1 MNLLVTIL
9 LAVYNGEKYLARQLD
24 SVLGG
29 GFKNFNILIRD
40 DGSTDNSLKIA
51 EEYADRYS
59 QITVLQGEPTGSA
72 CRNFFELI
80 KAADDDYVMFCDQDD
95 YWLPDKIQKTFEKML
110 KTENGDKQTPV
121 LIHTDLSVADAEL
134 NIIAPSFFKFQAISP
149 ERSALNN
156 LLVQNNVTGC
166 TVMINRGL
174 LNLAKN
180 VPDSCAMHDWWLAL
194 LAAAFGKT
202 DYLDE
207 PTMLYC
213 QHGDNQVG
221 AKKATGT
228 EFIVRKIK
236 TRKQTAA
243 NYRAAFAQANE
254 LLRLYGDK
262 LTPKQRETVAAYAAL
277 AHGSKLKKI
286 KTIRKY
292 DFRKNTLTRTVGQ
305 YFSI

>member
-1 MNLLVTIL
+1 MLVTVL
-9 LAVYNGEKYLARQLD
+9 LAVYNGEKYLAAQLD
-24 SVLGG
+24 SILGG
-29 GFKNFNILIRD
+29 SFKNFNILIRD

-51 EEYADRYS
+51 ENYANRYS

-110 KTENGDKQTPV
+110 VTESGDKQTPV

-166 TVMINRGL
+166 TAMINRSL

-180 VPDSCAMHDWWLAL
+180 VPDFCAMHDWWLAL

-202 DYLDE
+202 AYLDE
-207 PTMLYC
+207 PTMLYR

-221 AKKATGT
+221 AKKATGMD
-228 EFIVRKIK
+228 FIVRKIK

-254 LLRLYGDK
+254 LLRLYGYK

-292 DFRKNTLTRTVGQ
+292 DFRKNTLVRTVGQ

>member
-1 MNLLVTIL
+1 MVTVL
-9 LAVYNGEKYLARQLD
+9 LAVYNGEKYLAEQLD
-24 SVLGG
+24 SILGG
-29 GFKNFNILIRD
+29 SFKNFNILIRD
-40 DGSTDNSLKIA
+40 DGSVDNSLKIA
-51 EEYADRYS
+51 EDYAKRYS
-59 QITVLQGEPTGSA
+59 QITVLKGEPTGSA

-80 KAADDDYVMFCDQDD
+80 KTADDDYIMFCDQDD

-110 KTENGDKQTPV
+110 VTENGEKDIPV
-121 LIHTDLSVADAEL
+121 LVHTDLSVADAEL

-166 TVMINRGL
+166 TVMVNRSL

-180 VPDSCAMHDWWLAL
+180 APNSCAMHDWWLAL

-202 DYLDE
+202 AYLGE
-207 PTMLYC
+207 PTMLYR

-221 AKKATGT
+221 AKKATGMD
-228 EFIVRKIK
+228 FIVRKIK

-254 LLRLYGDK
+254 LLQLYGDK
-262 LTPKQRETVAAYAAL
+262 LSPEQLETVAAYASL
-277 AHGSKLKKI
+277 AHVSKLEKI

-292 DFRKNTLTRTVGQ
+292 DFRKNTLVRTVGQ

>member
-1 MNLLVTIL
+1 MLVTVL
-9 LAVYNGEKYLARQLD
+9 LAVYNGEKYLAAQLD
-24 SVLGG
+24 SILGG
-29 GFKNFNILIRD
+29 SFKNFNILIRD

-51 EEYADRYS
+51 EDYANRYS

-110 KTENGDKQTPV
+110 VTENGDKQTPV

-166 TVMINRGL
+166 TAMINRSL

-180 VPDSCAMHDWWLAL
+180 APDSCAMHDWWLAL

-202 DYLDE
+202 AYLDE
-207 PTMLYC
+207 PTMLYR

-221 AKKATGT
+221 AKKATGMD
-228 EFIVRKIK
+228 FIVRKIK
-236 TRKQTAA
+236 TRKQTEA

-262 LTPKQRETVAAYAAL
+262 LTPKQRETVTAYAAL

-292 DFRKNTLTRTVGQ
+292 DFRKNTLVRTVGQ